1 MGLSLVNIMF
11 IGRMEDT
18 QGYGNAAYSGAGLGS
33 AYNNVTGMA
42 IGIGLASALDT
53 RLSQAYTMAKAKKL
67 KSPYKMMDPILHRFF
82 LIMLVALIPIITLWY
97 TLFCVMDEKN

>member
-1 MGLSLVNIMF
+1 MF
-11 IGRMEDT
+11 IGRMKVEET
-18 QGYGNAAYSGAGLGS
+18 FLEAATAGAGLGS
-33 AYNNVTGMA
+33 SYNNVTGMA

-97 TLFCVMDEKN
+97 IPAFAIRGKRLMILE